1 MGGRRGESRFRYRPG
16 PNDMPLEFWILLALV
31 VGAAILG
38 ATVRLRRRRAREAA
52 VESGGESK
60 VYPLW

>member
-1 MGGRRGESRFRYRPG
+1 
-16 PNDMPLEFWILLALV
+16 MPLEFWILLALV

-52 VESGGESK
+52 VESGESK

>member
-1 MGGRRGESRFRYRPG
+1 
-16 PNDMPLEFWILLALV
+16 MPLEFWILLALV